1 MMATKISEH
10 FTEQDLMERKIIMMI
25 QPIDNN
31 TVRYFYE
38 LAKKTNTD
46 WVIDK
51 VGNEIVIFR
60 KI

>member
-1 MMATKISEH
+1 MATKISEH